1 MIKPKI
7 SVVMPV
13 YNGQKYLR
21 SAVDSII
28 SQTFT
33 DFEYIIIDDGS
44 TDNTSKILSSYTD
57 HRIMVITH
65 PKNLGI
71 VKSLNEGL
79 ARSKGDYIARMDADD
94 ISVPD
99 RLEQQYRYMS
109 ENDDVVVCAGNI
121 KSINEDGSIIS
132 GSWWSKESAHIEWS
146 LIWGNVIPHPT
157 VMLKKSAL
165 PKDMYRDYKY
175 AEDYDLWL
183 RMSGKGEIFRLDNVL
198 VYYRLHNDHDGS
210 SVLSM
215 DEAYRSNIEWITSK
229 YKIIIPKEHRW
240 LSKFSQY
247 TEDFGDVSFE
257 KALNW
262 VKVISQAITQP
273 ASNSQMTKI
282 VLEAC
287 DKLVLKRKLVLLR
300 KSISTGHFSHAGLI
314 IIQTLKQYTRMILG
328 IK

>member
-1 MIKPKI
+1 MTKPKI
-7 SVVMPV
+7 SIVMPV

-21 SAVDSII
+21 VAIDSIL
-28 SQTFT
+28 SQTLT

-44 TDNTSKILSSYTD
+44 TDNTKKILSSYSD
-57 HRIMVITH
+57 PRIVVITH

-79 ARSKGDYIARMDADD
+79 VRSKGIYIARMDADD

-109 ENDDVVVCAGNI
+109 ENTDAVVCAGNI
-121 KSINEDGSIIS
+121 QSINENGQAIS
-132 GSWWSKESAHIEWS
+132 GSWWTKESPLIEWS

-183 RMSGKGEIFRLDNVL
+183 RMSGKGQIVRLDDVL
-198 VYYRLHNDHDGS
+198 VYYRLHNDHVGS
-210 SVLSM
+210 SVISM
-215 DEAYRSNIEWITSK
+215 NEAYRSNIEWITAK
-229 YKIIIPKEHRW
+229 YKIAIPKEHRW

-247 TEDFGDVSFE
+247 GEDFGDISFE
-257 KALNW
+257 EALDW
-262 VKVISQAITQP
+262 VRKITKVTSQSV
-273 ASNSQMTKI
+273 SNSQMTKI
-282 VLEAC
+282 VMEAC
-287 DKLVLKRKLVLLR
+287 DKLVLKRKLLLLR
-300 KSISTGHFSHAGLI
+300 KSISTGHFGHAGLI